1 MKPNF
6 FLLCFLFIPA
16 LTDYS
21 QNQAAAGQKKLMQ
34 AEAQL
39 KARKWRQVQ
48 DSLLVR
54 DTLTIIGVGDIMM
67 GTDFPDVAY
76 LPPNDGVDIFP
87 DTLKTLLQDA
97 DVTFGNLEGTLLDK
111 GKGGTAKVC
120 SNPAVCYAFRTPTRY
135 VSYLKDAG
143 FDLMSIA
150 NNHSGDFG
158 PQGRKSSMETLASV
172 GIGYAGLLTAPTTVF
187 VKDSVRYGLAA
198 FAPNEGTLD
207 IRQLSEA
214 QKIVRQLADSVDIV
228 IVSFHGGAE
237 GRSMQHV
244 TRKTEIFVG
253 ENRGNVYAFAHK
265 MIDAGADVVLGHG
278 PHVTRSVDLYND
290 RFIIYSMGNFC
301 TYGRFSLKGEGGVAP
316 IVKVF
321 INRKGEFLKAQITPI
336 KQPGEGGPQYDE
348 SGQVIRTL
356 QQLLKADF
364 PEVPL
369 TIHSNGLIERIDTTG
384 K

>member
-1 MKPNF
+1 MKPNL
-6 FLLCFLFIPA
+6 FLLCFLFVPA
-16 LTDYS
+16 LADYS
-21 QNQAAAGQKKLMQ
+21 QNQAAANQKKMLLPADSRFYAAHWQ
-34 AEAQL
+34 QL
-39 KARKWRQVQ
+39 Q
-48 DSLLVR
+48 DTIPVR
-54 DTLTIIGVGDIMM
+54 DTLTIVGVGDIMM
-67 GTDFPDVAY
+67 GTDFPDASY
-76 LPPNDGVDIFP
+76 LPPNDGATIFP
-87 DTLKTLLQDA
+87 DTIKAILQNA
-97 DVTFGNLEGTLLDK
+97 DLTFGNLEGTLLDK
-111 GKGGTAKVC
+111 DKGGTVKTCA
-120 SNPAVCYAFRTPTRY
+120 NPAVCYAFRTPTRY
-135 VSYLKDAG
+135 VQYLKEAG

-158 PQGRKSSMETLASV
+158 PVGRQSSMKTLASV
-172 GIGYAGLLTAPTTVF
+172 GIGYAGLLIAPTTVF

-207 IRQLSEA
+207 IRQIGEA
-214 QKIVRQLADSVDIV
+214 QRIVRQLADSVDVV

-244 TRKTEIFVG
+244 TRKTELFVG
-253 ENRGNVYAFAHK
+253 ENRGNVYDFAHK
-265 MIDAGADVVLGHG
+265 MIDAGADVLLGHG
-278 PHVTRSVDLYND
+278 PHVTRSVDLYKD

-321 INRKGEFLKAQITPI
+321 INRKGEFLKAHITPI

-348 SGQVIRTL
+348 TGQVIRTL

-369 TIHSNGLIERIDTTG
+369 VIDSTGLILR
-384 K
+384 KL